1 MILRDIEL
9 LKEWLIPR
17 LSPICHTDPK
27 ALADYI
33 IGLIKKDKPVQT
45 LKSICVEEL
54 QVFLMRETVP
64 LVDRLFEVLEGEL
77 YITKGSRYGLQNYH
91 TNNSVFILHEYP
103 TNL

>member
-1 MILRDIEL
+1 MILRDTDL

-33 IGLIKKDKPVQT
+33 IGLIKKDKPVRT
-45 LKSICVEEL
+45 LKSICIEEL

-64 LVDRLFEVLEGEL
+64 LVERLFDVLEGEL
-77 YITKGSRYGLQNYH
+77 YLAKGSR
-91 TNNSVFILHEYP
+91 
-103 TNL
+103 